1 MSMQNKLINGR
12 EIAGKIKQELKADI
26 EDLKSHGVIPG
37 LVAVLVGDDPASHLY
52 VNSKAKT
59 ARKLGLYSEVIK
71 RDANISRDD
80 LVKIVSELNNRD
92 DIHGILVQS
101 PLPDHINEMDITLTM
116 DPLKDVDAF
125 HPLNMGHLLIGE
137 PIFLPCTPF
146 GVIKMIEDIGV
157 DPKGK
162 KVVVLGRSNIVGK
175 PLAAM
180 LMQKW
185 QGCNATVTVCH
196 TGTANIPGETI
207 QADIIIA
214 AIGKANFVTA
224 DMIKKGAIIIDVG
237 QNQVEDKN
245 SPKGYKLCGDVDF
258 DACLEKAAMITPVPG
273 GVGPMT
279 IAMLMYNTVRAARLK
294 LSYSN

>member
-1 MSMQNKLINGR
+1 MQDKLINGKA
-12 EIAGKIKQELKADI
+12 IAKKLKRELKSDI
-26 EDLKSHGVIPG
+26 EDLKSEGLTPG
-37 LVAVLVGDDPASHLY
+37 LAAVLIGDDPASHLY

-59 ARKLGLYSEVIK
+59 ARKLGLFSEIIK
-71 RDANISRDD
+71 RDADISQDE
-80 LVKIVSELNNRD
+80 LIKIVTELNNRD

-101 PLPDHINEMDITLTM
+101 PLPKHINEMDVTLTM

-125 HPLNMGHLLIGE
+125 HPMNMGHLLIGE

-146 GVIKMIEDIGV
+146 GVIKMIEDINV

-162 KVVVLGRSNIVGK
+162 KVVILGRSNIVGK

-196 TGTANIPGETI
+196 TGTADIKAETI

-214 AIGKANFVTA
+214 AIGLANFVTA
-224 DMIKKGAIIIDVG
+224 DMIKEGAIIIDVG
-237 QNQVEDKN
+237 QNQVEDKD
-245 SPKGYKLCGDVDF
+245 SPKGHKLCGDVDF
-258 DACLEKAAMITPVPG
+258 DGCLEKASMITPVPG

-279 IAMLMYNTVRAARLK
+279 IAMLMYNTVRAAKLK
-294 LSYSN
+294 LAYSN

>member
-1 MSMQNKLINGR
+1 MQGKLINGKA
-12 EIAGKIKQELKADI
+12 IAKKIKQELKVDI
-26 EDLKSHGVIPG
+26 EDLKSRGVIPG
-37 LVAVLVGDDPASHLY
+37 LAAVLVGDDPASQLY

-59 ARKLGLYSEVIK
+59 ASKLGLFSEVIK
-71 RDANISRDD
+71 RDADISQND
-80 LVKIVSELNNRD
+80 LVEIVNELNNRD

-101 PLPDHINEMDITLTM
+101 PLPKHINEMDITLTL

-125 HPLNMGHLLIGE
+125 HPMNMGHLLIGE

-146 GVIKMIEDIGV
+146 GVIKMIDDINV

-175 PLAAM
+175 PLAVM

-214 AIGKANFVTA
+214 AIGRANFVTA
-224 DMIKKGAIIIDVG
+224 DMIKEGAIIIDVG

-245 SPKGYKLCGDVDF
+245 APKGYKLCGDVDF
-258 DACLEKAAMITPVPG
+258 DGCLEKASMITPVPG

-279 IAMLMYNTVRAARLK
+279 IAMLMYNTVRATKLK
-294 LSYSN
+294 LVYNK

>member
-1 MSMQNKLINGR
+1 MQDKLINGKA
-12 EIAGKIKQELKADI
+12 IAKNVKQELKSDI
-26 EDLKSHGVIPG
+26 EDLKSKGIIPG
-37 LVAVLVGDDPASHLY
+37 LAAVLVGEDPASHLY

-59 ARKLGLYSEVIK
+59 ARKLGLFSEVIK
-71 RDANISRDD
+71 RDADISQGE
-80 LVKIVSELNNRD
+80 LIEIVTELNFRD

-101 PLPDHINEMDITLTM
+101 PLPEHINEMDITLTM

-146 GVIKMIEDIGV
+146 GVIKMIEDINV

-162 KVVVLGRSNIVGK
+162 KVVILGRSNIVGK
-175 PLAAM
+175 PLAVM

-214 AIGKANFVTA
+214 AIGRANFVTA
-224 DMIKKGAIIIDVG
+224 DMIKEGAIIIDVG
-237 QNQVEDKN
+237 QNQVEDKD

-258 DACLEKAAMITPVPG
+258 DGCLKKASMITPVPG

-294 LSYSN
+294 LAYSN